1 MLLLMRDICLLKL
14 TMKKKGK
21 FNIRIWLKNVLNFSA
36 KMTQSE
42 EKMTV
47 AQPGKDYDWCDLI
60 WCGMG

>member
-36 KMTQSE
+36 KMPQSE

-47 AQPGKDYDWCDLI
+47 EEPGRDYDWCDLI